1 MNVFT
6 LIKKT
11 GIITILTLIFL
22 CTDLTLIQAQEFS
35 YFYRV
40 SFRDKGANIPSMF
53 SPVDLLSQ
61 RAIDRRIKSGIEV
74 TDYTDLPV
82 SREYI
87 NQISAL
93 GFTFH
98 CSSKWMNTALF
109 KTKDEADTSPL
120 LVFSFVSEV
129 KLVKRPMGKSSFA
142 DKLETIT
149 TADAPPPYDRP
160 LTMVNGYPLHN
171 AGYDG
176 SGVLIAVLDGGFM
189 YADKASSL
197 ALLRSRNGIKYTYD
211 FVNNNTYAYSYHT
224 HGTMV
229 LSVLAGQI
237 SNAIRGT
244 APGADFFLLRTED
257 GATEFPVEED
267 YWAAGAEFADSA
279 GADIISSSL
288 GYYVF
293 DDPVMNHT
301 FADLDGNTTF
311 ITRAADI
318 AASKGILV
326 VNSAGNERN
335 KTWLRIIAPSDG
347 DSVLASA
354 AVDGYNNI
362 SAFSS
367 AGPSADDQVKPDLA
381 TLGVSIVVQANETQ
395 LARSSGTSFS
405 CPVLSGITA
414 CLMEAVPEANAM
426 EIIYA
431 LHSSADR
438 YNNPDSLYGYGI
450 PDMNRALSTLQD
462 LYLII
467 PENESVIGPNPTN
480 GEVEIIFNKPP
491 GRLRTEVVTS
501 AGVVIYSKDF
511 GDYAGRNFRLTALN
525 DREQGLYLIKLVTAT
540 GTYTHRVVKLRE
552 K

>member
-6 LIKKT
+6 QIMKN
-11 GIITILTLIFL
+11 GVRITLALIFL
-22 CTDLTLIQAQEFS
+22 ITDHTLIQAQDFS

-40 SFRDKGANIPSMF
+40 SFRDKGANTPSMF
-53 SPVDLLSQ
+53 SPSDLLSQ

-74 TDYTDLPV
+74 PDYTDLPV

-87 NQISAL
+87 NQVSAL
-93 GFTFH
+93 GFTLH
-98 CSSKWMNTALF
+98 CTSRWMNTALF
-109 KTKDEADTSPL
+109 KTKDEAETSPL
-120 LVFSFVSEV
+120 LSFPFVSEV
-129 KLVKRPMGKSSFA
+129 ELVKRPAGKSSFA

-149 TADAPPPYDRP
+149 SADAPPPWDRP

-176 SGVLIAVLDGGFM
+176 SGILIAVLDGGFT

-211 FVNNNTYAYSYHT
+211 FVNNNTYVYNYHT

-237 SNAIRGT
+237 INAIRGT
-244 APGADFFLLRTED
+244 APDADFMLLRTED
-257 GATEFPVEED
+257 GASEFPVEED
-267 YWAAGAEFADSA
+267 FWAAGAEFADSS

-288 GYYVF
+288 GYFTF
-293 DDPVMNHT
+293 DAPEMNHT
-301 FADLDGNTTF
+301 YADLDGNTTF

-318 AASKGILV
+318 AASKGIVV

-335 KTWLRIIAPSDG
+335 KPWLRIIAPSDG
-347 DSVLASA
+347 DSVLSSA
-354 AVDGYNNI
+354 AVDGYNKI

-367 AGPSADDQVKPDLA
+367 AGPSADGQVKPDIA

-395 LARSSGTSFS
+395 LARLSGTSFS
-405 CPVLSGITA
+405 CPVLSGMTA
-414 CLMEAVPEANAM
+414 CLMEAVPEADVM
-426 EIIYA
+426 EIIDA

-450 PDMNRALSTLQD
+450 PDMNRTLSILQD
-462 LYLII
+462 LYLVAILEA
-467 PENESVIGPNPTN
+467 PDDGAP
-480 GEVEIIFNKPP
+480 
-491 GRLRTEVVTS
+491 RLGADV
-501 AGVVIYSKDF
+501 
-511 GDYAGRNFRLTALN
+511 
-525 DREQGLYLIKLVTAT
+525 Q
-540 GTYTHRVVKLRE
+540 
-552 K
+552 

>member
-1 MNVFT
+1 MNVMAR
-6 LIKKT
+6 IMKNGVK
-11 GIITILTLIFL
+11 IILPLIFL
-22 CTDLTLIQAQEFS
+22 FTDHTLILAQEFS

-40 SFRDKGANIPSMF
+40 SFRDKGENTPSMF
-53 SPVDLLSQ
+53 SPSDLLSQ
-61 RAIDRRIKSGIEV
+61 RAIDRRLKSCIEV
-74 TDYTDLPV
+74 PDYNDLPV
-82 SREYI
+82 SSDYI
-87 NQISAL
+87 NQISTL
-93 GFTFH
+93 GFTLH
-98 CSSKWMNTALF
+98 CSSRWMNTALF

-120 LVFSFVSEV
+120 LAFSFVSDVE
-129 KLVKRPMGKSSFA
+129 LVKRPMGKSSFA

-149 TADAPPPYDRP
+149 TEDAPPPYDRP

-176 SGVLIAVLDGGFM
+176 SGVLIAVLDGGFS
-189 YADKASSL
+189 YAEKASSL
-197 ALLRSRNGIKYTYD
+197 TLLRSRNGIKYTYD
-211 FVNNNTYAYSYHT
+211 FVNNNPFVYSYHT

-229 LSVLAGQI
+229 LSVLSGQI

-267 YWAAGAEFADSA
+267 YWVAGAEFADSA

-335 KTWLRIIAPSDG
+335 KPWLRIIAPSDG

-354 AVDGYNNI
+354 AVDGYNKI

-367 AGPSADDQVKPDLA
+367 AGPSADGQVKPDIS

-395 LARSSGTSFS
+395 LARSNGTSFS

-414 CLMEAVPEANAM
+414 CLMEAVPEADAM
-426 EIIYA
+426 EIIHA

-467 PENESVIGPNPTN
+467 PENESVVGPNPTT

-491 GRLRTEVVTS
+491 GTLRTEVITS
-501 AGVVIYSKDF
+501 AGVIIYSRDYEE
-511 GDYAGRNFRLTALN
+511 YAGRNLRLTALN
-525 DREQGLYLIKLVTAT
+525 DMEQGLYLIRLATAT
-540 GTYTHRVVKLRE
+540 GTYTHRVVKINE

>member
-1 MNVFT
+1 MNV
-6 LIKKT
+6 IARIMKK
-11 GIITILTLIFL
+11 GVRIILPLIFL
-22 CTDLTLIQAQEFS
+22 FTDLTLTQAQEFS

-40 SFRDKGANIPSMF
+40 SFRDKGANTLSMF
-53 SPVDLLSQ
+53 SPSDVLSQ
-61 RAIDRRIKSGIEV
+61 RSIDRRLKSGIEV
-74 TDYTDLPV
+74 PDYNDMPV

-93 GFTFH
+93 GFTLH
-98 CSSKWMNTALF
+98 CTSRWMNTALF
-109 KTKDEADTSPL
+109 KTKDETETSPL
-120 LVFSFVSEV
+120 LALSFVSDVE
-129 KLVKRPMGKSSFA
+129 LVKRPSGKSSFA

-149 TADAPPPYDRP
+149 TADDPPPYDRP

-176 SGVLIAVLDGGFM
+176 SGVLIAVLDGGFL
-189 YADKASSL
+189 YTDRASSL

-211 FVNNNTYAYSYHT
+211 FVNNNTYVYSYHT

-244 APGADFFLLRTED
+244 APGADFLLLRTED
-257 GATEFPVEED
+257 VTTEFPVEED

-288 GYYVF
+288 GYFTF
-293 DDPVMNHT
+293 DAPEMNHT
-301 FADLDGNTTF
+301 YADLDGNTTF

-335 KTWLRIIAPSDG
+335 KPWLRIIAPADG

-354 AVDGYNNI
+354 AVDGSNKI
-362 SAFSS
+362 SSFSS
-367 AGPSADDQVKPDLA
+367 AGPSADGQVKPDIA
-381 TLGVSIVVQANETQ
+381 TMGVSIVVQANETQ
-395 LARSSGTSFS
+395 LARSNGTSFS
-405 CPVLSGITA
+405 CPVLSGMAA
-414 CLMEAVPEANAM
+414 CLMEAVPKADAM
-426 EIIYA
+426 EIIDA
-431 LHSSADR
+431 IHSSADR

-450 PDMNRALSTLQD
+450 PDMNRALLALQD
-462 LYLII
+462 LYLVI
-467 PENESVIGPNPTN
+467 PDNESVVSPNPTT
-480 GEVEIIFNKPP
+480 GEIEIIFNQPP
-491 GRLRTEVVTS
+491 GRLRTEVVTT
-501 AGVVIYSKDF
+501 AGIVIYSKDY
-511 GDYAGRNFRLTALN
+511 GEYAGRNLRLTALN
-525 DREQGLYLIKLVTAT
+525 NREQGLYLIRLATAN
-540 GTYTHRVVKLRE
+540 GTYTHKVIKLRD